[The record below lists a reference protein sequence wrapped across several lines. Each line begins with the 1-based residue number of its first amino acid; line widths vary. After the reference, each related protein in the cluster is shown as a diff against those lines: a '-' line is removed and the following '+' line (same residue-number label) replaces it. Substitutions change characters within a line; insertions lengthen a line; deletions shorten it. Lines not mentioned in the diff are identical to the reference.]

1 MARSLALALQHSL
14 SGLVVLAVAQA
25 AAPAPVVFS
34 RDTFNVSL
42 ISNLTYGQGL
52 ACRGDQYNA
61 SLCRPVNLLLD
72 VTLPAARGVPVP
84 PLKPAL
90 IIAHGGGNDAG
101 SKEELCLQASAA
113 FFAARGFV
121 AFNIDYRLAGDH
133 GLLPPKNASPAADWT
148 PTWQSGYPATRDLKA
163 AVRFVRAQ
171 AALFGVDGGRIV
183 VSGGSA
189 GATNALAAGAT
200 FEGDYVDELSVD
212 EDPTLATTHLGV
224 SSVVQAVYSHWSSDG
239 EVLLPQQHDPENRTR
254 YTAANAPVAE
264 FHGNNDTLIPIAHAY
279 AVQAAYAR
287 TGVPY
292 ELVVLDGCGHSAWCY
307 DGHGHCS
314 DFCPTGGNT
323 TDGYDPT
330 MDAIALPILAR
341 FLNLTLEP

>member
-14 SGLVVLAVAQA
+14 FGLVVLAVAQA

-72 VTLPAARGVPVP
+72 VTLPAARDVPVP

-121 AFNIDYRLAGDH
+121 AFNIDYRLSGDH
-133 GLLPPKNASPAADWT
+133 GLLPPRANASGAGGLGDWN
-148 PTWQSGYPATRDLKA
+148 PSWESGC
-163 AVRFVRAQ
+163 
-171 AALFGVDGGRIV
+171 
-183 VSGGSA
+183 
-189 GATNALAAGAT
+189 
-200 FEGDYVDELSVD
+200 E
-212 EDPTLATTHLGV
+212 
-224 SSVVQAVYSHWSSDG
+224 
-239 EVLLPQQHDPENRTR
+239 
-254 YTAANAPVAE
+254 
-264 FHGNNDTLIPIAHAY
+264 
-279 AVQAAYAR
+279 
-287 TGVPY
+287 
-292 ELVVLDGCGHSAWCY
+292 
-307 DGHGHCS
+307 
-314 DFCPTGGNT
+314 
-323 TDGYDPT
+323 
-330 MDAIALPILAR
+330 
-341 FLNLTLEP
+341 